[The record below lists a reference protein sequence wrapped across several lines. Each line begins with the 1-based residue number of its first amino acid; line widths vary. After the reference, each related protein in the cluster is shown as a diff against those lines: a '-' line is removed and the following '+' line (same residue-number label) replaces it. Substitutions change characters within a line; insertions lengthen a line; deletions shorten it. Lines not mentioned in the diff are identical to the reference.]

1 METPRSR
8 SSLLIFFLLPLVGC
22 AAGPRDTLGGGGP
35 VVRAEAGAPAGYSY
49 VARRPLVAVGLAGV
63 TGLSEEDAHAIVD
76 RLAASASD
84 CLEKRTNVTPGAAH
98 IELPIDSGGLAG
110 PPSVAFSPTDAAA
123 IGLVCIL
130 APLRMTVLSPIEGD
144 AGARSIAI
152 ESAWGPQ

>member
-1 METPRSR
+1 MIRASD
-8 SSLLIFFLLPLVGC
+8 LLIALLPLVGC

-63 TGLSEEDAHAIVD
+63 TGLSEEDAHTIVD
-76 RLAASASD
+76 RLAVAASE
-84 CLEKRTNVTPGAAH
+84 CLVKRANVTPGTAH
-98 IELPIDSGGLAG
+98 IELPIDPGELAG
-110 PPSVAFSPTDAAA
+110 APAVAFSPTNAAA

-130 APLRMTVLSPIEGD
+130 APLRMTVLSPVDAD